1 MNKLLKRL
9 LLGLIGLAVFW
20 ALGRI
25 SANEL
30 AKSSVLMATAL
41 PGIAGLCLVFPALRR
56 RPGWFSAASLCII
69 GLFFLDA
76 AIKGF
81 LRDYFG
87 LRPNPVLVLQAI
99 FNTNPAESSEFF
111 RHNGRDVGEAAGL
124 LLLTWGALWLAE
136 RRVRRGEAGQPAPAW
151 GWRGVSGVGGLLAIF
166 IALHFNPTMA
176 KENPLLFWPIRY
188 LDYRDQM
195 AQAAHMEENV
205 ARNMAQ
211 KSEWQVRYRGPE
223 RNTVVWVIGESLNR
237 ANMSL
242 YGYERPTSP
251 TLEAMR
257 KDLLV
262 FRDVVSSEPA
272 TMASL
277 MKMLTP
283 ADLNDPQA
291 WNRKPDVLMLA
302 REAGFRIHWLSNQ
315 PPNDGWLGLVSRRA
329 DHQVFIN
336 KGAGRGENNF
346 DGNLLPALEAALQ
359 DPAPKKLIVVH
370 LLGAHPT
377 YDMRYPSQYARF
389 DSLRDSV
396 AERLENADRS
406 AWIRQLRNE
415 YDNAMAYNDYVV
427 GSMLRLTMNDARED
441 NASLL
446 FSSDHAQEVGHTR
459 NHAGQSVA
467 DATGY
472 EIPMLAWTR
481 SFIGKSPEEKA
492 QLEYRP
498 YQTDQMEHTVLGLLG
513 VESLYYDARHDIL
526 SERFVSA
533 HFHQLRRINGQPY
546 QPRTLRYNEAAGQGQ

>member
-1 MNKLLKRL
+1 MNKLVNRL
-9 LLGLIGLAVFW
+9 VLGLIGLAIFW

-41 PGIAGLCLVFPALRR
+41 PGIAGLCLVLPWLRA
-56 RPGWFSAASLCII
+56 RPRWFSAASVGIL

-87 LRPNPVLVLQAI
+87 LRPNPILVLQAI

-111 RHNGRDVGEAAGL
+111 RHNGRDLAEALGL
-124 LLLTWGALWLAE
+124 LWLMWGGLWLGE
-136 RRVRRGEAGQPAPAW
+136 RWLRRRESGRVPAPW
-151 GWRGVSGVGGLLAIF
+151 RWRGRAVVGSLLAVF
-166 IALHFNPTMA
+166 VALHFNPTMA

-188 LDYRDQM
+188 LDYRAQM
-195 AQAAHMEENV
+195 AQAASMEANV
-205 ARNMAQ
+205 ARNMAHR
-211 KSEWQVRYRGPE
+211 SDWQVSYHGPE
-223 RNTVVWVIGESLNR
+223 RNTLVWVIGESLNR

-242 YGYERPTSP
+242 YGYERHTSP

-257 KDLLV
+257 QDLIV

-291 WNRKPDVLMLA
+291 WNSKPDVLMLA

-329 DHQVFIN
+329 DEQVFIN

-346 DGNLLPALEAALQ
+346 DGNLLPALQSALQ

-377 YDMRYPSQYARF
+377 YDMRYPSQYAQF
-389 DSLRDSV
+389 DSVRDGV
-396 AERLENADRS
+396 MEKLENADRS
-406 AWIRQLRNE
+406 PWIRQLRNE

-427 GSMLRLTMNDARED
+427 GNMLRLTMNTARQD

-446 FSSDHAQEVGHTR
+446 LSSDHAQEVGHTR

-467 DATGY
+467 DASGY
-472 EIPMLAWTR
+472 EIPMLVWTR
-481 SFIGKSPEEKA
+481 AFTGKSAQDKA

-498 YQTDQMEHTVLGLLG
+498 YQTDQLEHTVMGLLG
-513 VESLYYDARHDIL
+513 VQSRYYDARHDIL
-526 SERFVSA
+526 SEQFAAA
-533 HFHQLRRINGQPY
+533 HFHQWRRINGQPY
-546 QPRTLRYNEAAGQGQ
+546 QPRTLLYNQGS

>member
-9 LLGLIGLAVFW
+9 LLGLAGLAVFW

-41 PGIAGLCLVFPALRR
+41 PGIAGLFLAIPVLRR
-56 RPGWFSAASLCII
+56 RPGWFSAASLGII
-69 GLFFLDA
+69 GLFLLDA

-111 RHNGRDVGEAAGL
+111 RHNGRDVAEAAGL
-124 LLLTWGALWLAE
+124 LWLTWGAVWLAE
-136 RRVRRGEAGQPAPAW
+136 RRLRRSEAGQPAPVW
-151 GWRGVSGVGGLLAIF
+151 RWRGVAGVGSLLAIF

-195 AQAAHMEENV
+195 AQAASMEENV

-211 KSEWQVRYRGPE
+211 KSEWQVRYHGPE

-242 YGYERPTSP
+242 YGYERATSP

-257 KDLLV
+257 KDLIV

-415 YDNAMAYNDYVV
+415 YDNAIAYNDYVV

-481 SFIGKSPEEKA
+481 SFTGKSAEEKA

-513 VESLYYDARHDIL
+513 VDSVYYDARHDIL

-546 QPRTLRYNEAAGQGQ
+546 QPRTLRYNEAAAQGH

>member
-1 MNKLLKRL
+1 MNKLLAR
-9 LLGLIGLAVFW
+9 LGLGLTGLVFFW
-20 ALGRI
+20 ALDCI
-25 SANEL
+25 SSNEL
-30 AKSSVLMATAL
+30 AKSGVLMAAAL
-41 PGIAGLCLVFPALRR
+41 PGIAGLLLVLPWLRE
-56 RPGWFSAASLCII
+56 RPRWFSRTALAII

-87 LRPNPVLVLQAI
+87 LRPNPILVLQAV

-111 RHNGRDVGEAAGL
+111 RHNGRDLAESLGL
-124 LLLTWGALWLAE
+124 LLVAWGGLWLGE
-136 RRVRRGEAGQPAPAW
+136 RWLQRREQARPTAPW
-151 GWRGVSGVGGLLAIF
+151 RWRGRVAVGSLLAVF
-166 IALHFNPTMA
+166 VALHFNPTMA

-188 LDYRDQM
+188 LDYREQL
-195 AQAAHMEENV
+195 AQAATMEADV
-205 ARNMAQ
+205 ARNMAHR
-211 KSEWQVRYRGPE
+211 SDWQVRYAGPE
-223 RNTVVWVIGESLNR
+223 RNTVVWIIGESLNR

-257 KDLLV
+257 KELIV
-262 FRDVVSSEPA
+262 FRDVVSAEPA
-272 TMASL
+272 TMDSL

-329 DHQVFIN
+329 DEQVFIN
-336 KGAGRGENNF
+336 KGSGRGENNF
-346 DGNLLPALEAALQ
+346 DGNLLPALQSALQ

-377 YDMRYPSQYARF
+377 YEMRYPSQYARF
-389 DSLRDSV
+389 DTVHDGV
-396 AERLENADRS
+396 MEKLEGADRS
-406 AWIRQLRNE
+406 AWIRRLRNE

-427 GSMLRLTMNDARED
+427 GSMARLTMNAARED

-472 EIPMLAWTR
+472 EIPMLVWTR
-481 SFIGKSPEEKA
+481 SFTGKSPEDKA
-492 QLEYRP
+492 RLEYRP
-498 YQTDQMEHTVLGLLG
+498 YQTDQLEHTVMGLMG
-513 VESLYYDARHDIL
+513 VRSRYYDARHDIL
-526 SERFVSA
+526 SEDFTSGV
-533 HFHQLRRINGQPY
+533 FHQQRRINGQLY
-546 QPRTLRYNEAAGQGQ
+546 QPRTVAYNQPG

>member
-1 MNKLLKRL
+1 MEKLVKRL
-9 LLGLIGLAVFW
+9 GLGLIGLVFFW
-20 ALGRI
+20 ALDRI

-41 PGIAGLCLVFPALRR
+41 PGIAGLFLVLPWWRE
-56 RPGWFSAASLCII
+56 RPRWFSRATLVII
-69 GLFFLDA
+69 GVFFLDA

-87 LRPNPVLVLQAI
+87 LRPNPILVLQAI

-111 RHNGRDVGEAAGL
+111 RHNGRDLAEALGL
-124 LLLTWGALWLAE
+124 LLLAWTGLWLGE
-136 RRVRRGEAGQPAPAW
+136 RWLRRREQGQPAAPW
-151 GWRGVSGVGGLLAIF
+151 RWRGRAAVGSLLAVF
-166 IALHFNPTMA
+166 VALHFNPTMA

-188 LDYRDQM
+188 LDYREQL
-195 AQAAHMEENV
+195 AQAASMEADV
-205 ARNMAQ
+205 ARNMAHR
-211 KSEWQVRYRGPE
+211 SDWQVRYAGPE
-223 RNTVVWVIGESLNR
+223 RNTVVWIIGESLNR

-242 YGYERPTSP
+242 YGYERNTSP

-257 KDLLV
+257 KELIV

-329 DHQVFIN
+329 DEQVFIN

-346 DGNLLPALEAALQ
+346 DGNLLPALETALH
-359 DPAPKKLIVVH
+359 DPSPKKLIVVH

-389 DSLRDSV
+389 DSVRDGV
-396 AERLENADRS
+396 TEKLEEADRS

-427 GSMLRLTMNDARED
+427 GSMLKLTMNAAPQDH
-441 NASLL
+441 ASLL

-459 NHAGQSVA
+459 NHAGQSVS

-481 SFIGKSPEEKA
+481 SFTGKSPEDKA
-492 QLEYRP
+492 RLEYRP
-498 YQTDQMEHTVLGLLG
+498 YQTDQLEHTIMGLMG
-513 VESLYYDARHDIL
+513 VQSRYYDARHDIL
-526 SERFVSA
+526 SEQFGSGN
-533 HFHQLRRINGQPY
+533 FHQQRRINGQPY
-546 QPRTLRYNEAAGQGQ
+546 LPRTVTYNQTP

>member
-1 MNKLLKRL
+1 MNKLLAR
-9 LLGLIGLAVFW
+9 LGLGLTGLAFFW
-20 ALGRI
+20 ALECI
-25 SANEL
+25 STNEL
-30 AKSSVLMATAL
+30 AKSGVLMAAAL
-41 PGIAGLCLVFPALRR
+41 PGIAGLLLVLPWLRE
-56 RPGWFSAASLCII
+56 RPRWFSRAALAII

-87 LRPNPVLVLQAI
+87 LRPNPILVLQAI

-111 RHNGRDVGEAAGL
+111 RHNGRDLAESLGL
-124 LLLTWGALWLAE
+124 LLVACTGLWLGE
-136 RRVRRGEAGQPAPAW
+136 RWLQRREQAQPAAPW
-151 GWRGVSGVGGLLAIF
+151 RWRGRVAVGSLLAVF
-166 IALHFNPTMA
+166 VALHFNPTMA

-188 LDYRDQM
+188 LDYREQL
-195 AQAAHMEENV
+195 ALAATMEADV
-205 ARNMAQ
+205 ARNMAHRAD
-211 KSEWQVRYRGPE
+211 WQVRYAGPG
-223 RNTVVWVIGESLNR
+223 RNTVVWIIGESLNR

-257 KDLLV
+257 KELIV
-262 FRDVVSSEPA
+262 FRDVVSSAPA
-272 TMASL
+272 TMDSL

-283 ADLNDPQA
+283 ADLSDPQA

-329 DHQVFIN
+329 DAQVFIN

-346 DGNLLPALEAALQ
+346 DGNLLPALQSALQ

-377 YDMRYPSQYARF
+377 YEMRYPSQYARF
-389 DSLRDSV
+389 DALRDGV
-396 AERLENADRS
+396 MEKLEGADRS

-427 GSMLRLTMNDARED
+427 GSMARLTMNAARED

-472 EIPMLAWTR
+472 EIPMLVWTR
-481 SFIGKSPEEKA
+481 SFTGKSPEDKA
-492 QLEYRP
+492 RLEYRP
-498 YQTDQMEHTVLGLLG
+498 YQTDQLEHTVMGLMG
-513 VESLYYDARHDIL
+513 VQSRYYDARHDIL
-526 SERFVSA
+526 SDDFTSGV
-533 HFHQLRRINGQPY
+533 FHQQRRINGQPY
-546 QPRTLRYNEAAGQGQ
+546 QPRTVAYNQPG